1 MPLRSRWALPG
12 LGVVS
17 RRASMAARCVEDTRK
32 LGRAE
37 GLRATQP
44 VALCPGSLK
53 VSHSPPL
60 VQVLQAGHPIPQGES
75 SVYQHPVL
83 RGGQGPAA
91 RGSLGLAWF
100 RGLCFPLWLA
110 HQLSGAGGCP
120 LAWPLP
126 LARVTPRAVPGPTSA
141 SLLSS
146 APAPPGSRKA
156 SQNGGLVPLLLPT
169 LPLSHVHL

>member
-100 RGLCFPLWLA
+100 LGLCFPLWLA

-120 LAWPLP
+120 LAWSSSGPGHSKGCS
-126 LARVTPRAVPGPTSA
+126 RAHICLFA
-141 SLLSS
+141 ELSPS
-146 APAPPGSRKA
+146 PSW
-156 SQNGGLVPLLLPT
+156 
-169 LPLSHVHL
+169 LS